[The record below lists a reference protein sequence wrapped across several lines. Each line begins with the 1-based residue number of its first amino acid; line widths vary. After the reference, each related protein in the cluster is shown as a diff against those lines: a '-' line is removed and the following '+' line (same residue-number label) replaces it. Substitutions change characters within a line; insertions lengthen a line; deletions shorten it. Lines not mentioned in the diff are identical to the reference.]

1 MNPND
6 VVRKQILQYFYDR
19 NSGATSQ
26 RGKKGSAMKISDVKR
41 ELKAGYGLT
50 QQTVISN
57 LTYLIDRGWV
67 KKDEVQKTIIVNGGT
82 IPSTVTWYAISA
94 LGIDKLEGGSEF
106 EPKDRYEGINITATG
121 TNVVTLGD
129 GNVVNARFSPL
140 REQLDGLKSQITS
153 TSTLGEKEKLDVVA
167 DIESLKDQLAKE
179 SPDRTIIGHLW
190 QSIDGVAKVAGM
202 VEAGQKVWEFIRP
215 LL

>member
-1 MNPND
+1 M
-6 VVRKQILQYFYDR
+6 
-19 NSGATSQ
+19 
-26 RGKKGSAMKISDVKR
+26 
-41 ELKAGYGLT
+41 
-50 QQTVISN
+50 
-57 LTYLIDRGWV
+57 
-67 KKDEVQKTIIVNGGT
+67 QKTIIVNGGT

-94 LGIDKLEGGSEF
+94 LGIDKIEGGSEF
-106 EPKDRYEGINITATG
+106 EPKERYEGINITATG

-190 QSIDGVAKVAGM
+190 QSIDRVAKVTGM
-202 VEAGQKVWEFIRP
+202 VEAAQKVWEFISP

>member
-1 MNPND
+1 M
-6 VVRKQILQYFYDR
+6 
-19 NSGATSQ
+19 
-26 RGKKGSAMKISDVKR
+26 
-41 ELKAGYGLT
+41 
-50 QQTVISN
+50 
-57 LTYLIDRGWV
+57 
-67 KKDEVQKTIIVNGGT
+67 QKTIIVNGGT

-94 LGIDKLEGGSEF
+94 LGIDKIEGGSEF
-106 EPKDRYEGINITATG
+106 EPKERYEGINITATG

-190 QSIDGVAKVAGM
+190 QSIDGVAKIAGM